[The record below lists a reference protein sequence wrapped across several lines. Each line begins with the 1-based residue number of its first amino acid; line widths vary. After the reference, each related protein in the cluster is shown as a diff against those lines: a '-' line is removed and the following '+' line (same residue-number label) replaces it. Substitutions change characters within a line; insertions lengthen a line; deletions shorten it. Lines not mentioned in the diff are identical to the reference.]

1 MSIKEQILNDIK
13 SAMKSQNA
21 FERDTLRMINSAF
34 KQIEVDERV
43 ELDDARIFTILQSEI
58 KRRND
63 SATQYKNGGRDDL
76 AQKELGEIEI
86 ISRYLPKQLSDDELK
101 AKISELIAQN
111 RLNGIKDFDKFFAA
125 VDKCEGRVELVTSE
139 GDRLNLKS
147 KLAQYVSLAKIFSNG
162 EMKNEIEL
170 LCYNPN
176 DIKNLM
182 EYMIG

>member
-1 MSIKEQILNDIK
+1 MSVKAQILNDIK
-13 SAMKSQNA
+13 AAMKSGNS

-58 KRRND
+58 KRRNE

-111 RLNGIKDFDKFFAA
+111 GLNGIKDLGA
-125 VDKCEGRVELVTSE
+125 LM
-139 GDRLNLKS
+139 
-147 KLAQYVSLAKIFSNG
+147 KLAKESIGSACDGKRMSEAAKKALS
-162 EMKNEIEL
+162 
-170 LCYNPN
+170 
-176 DIKNLM
+176 
-182 EYMIG
+182 

>member
-63 SATQYKNGGRDDL
+63 AATQYKNGGRHDL

-111 RLNGIKDFDKFFAA
+111 
-125 VDKCEGRVELVTSE
+125 S
-139 GDRLNLKS
+139 
-147 KLAQYVSLAKIFSNG
+147 
-162 EMKNEIEL
+162 
-170 LCYNPN
+170 
-176 DIKNLM
+176 
-182 EYMIG
+182 